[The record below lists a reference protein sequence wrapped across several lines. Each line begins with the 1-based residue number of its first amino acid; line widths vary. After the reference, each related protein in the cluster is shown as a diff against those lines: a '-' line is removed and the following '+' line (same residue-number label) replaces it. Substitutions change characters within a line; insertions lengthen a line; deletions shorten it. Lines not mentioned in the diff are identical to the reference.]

1 MTINEFTRQ
10 KKKKKKREEENN
22 NNLKKVNLLT
32 EFPGRNVI
40 YLFQLR
46 LLRCMIHVS

>member
-10 KKKKKKREEENN
+10 KKKKKREEENN

-32 EFPGRNVI
+32 ELPGRNVI